1 MTLRQE
7 MHQAARL
14 APDLLGGH
22 RDAVAAFLRSHQTP
36 DGGFRGR
43 AEQSDLY
50 YTVFALDGLAALEA
64 DFSRDAAARYLASFA
79 GGEELDL
86 VHLACLARCWA
97 ALDCGLRIADCGSRN
112 REWRETLLGRIETH
126 RSADGGYAPT
136 PGAEHGTA
144 YACFLALGAVEDLG
158 ATVEQPE
165 GIIRCLSS
173 LRRGDGGIANE
184 CGLRAGSTPAT
195 AAALTILHH
204 LGGPTDDAARDWL
217 LARVH
222 PQGGFAATAAAPV
235 PDLLST
241 GTALHALA
249 GIGAP
254 LAHLRAPCLDFV
266 EGLWADEGG
275 FRGTWL
281 DDAPDAEYT
290 FYALLALGHLAQ

>member
-14 APDLLGGH
+14 APKLLGGH
-22 RDAVAAFLRSHQTP
+22 RDAVAAFLRSHQMH

-50 YTVFALDGLAALEA
+50 YTVFALEGL
-64 DFSRDAAARYLASFA
+64 DF
-79 GGEELDL
+79 

-97 ALDCGLRIADCGSRN
+97 ALGEGGLAPATRT
-112 REWRETLLGRIETH
+112 ELLKRIEGH
-126 RSADGGYAPT
+126 RSADGGYSSS
-136 PGAEHGTA
+136 PGAEQGSA

-158 ATVEQPE
+158 ATVEQPD

-173 LRRGDGGIANE
+173 LRKDDGGIANE
-184 CGLRAGSTPAT
+184 RGLHAGSTPAT
-195 AAALTILHH
+195 AAAVTILHH
-204 LGGPTDDAARDWL
+204 LGGPTGVAVRDWL

-290 FYALLALGHLAQ
+290 FYALLALGHLSA

>member
-14 APDLLGGH
+14 APKLLGGH
-22 RDAVAAFLRSHQTP
+22 RAAVAAFLRSHQTP

-50 YTVFALDGLAALEA
+50 YTVFALEGLVALDA
-64 DFSRDAAARYLASFA
+64 DFSRDAAARHLASFA
-79 GGEELDL
+79 GGEGLDL

-97 ALDCGLRIADCGSRN
+97 ALGRPGLAPAARAQLID
-112 REWRETLLGRIETH
+112 RIEGH
-126 RSADGGYAPT
+126 RSADGGYSSS
-136 PGAEHGTA
+136 PGAEQGSA
-144 YACFLALGAVEDLG
+144 YACFLALGAIEDLG
-158 ATVEQPE
+158 VSVQQPE

-173 LRRGDGGIANE
+173 LRKDDGGIANE
-184 CGLRAGSTPAT
+184 RGLHAGSTPAT
-195 AAALTILHH
+195 AAAVTILRH
-204 LGGPTDDAARDWL
+204 LDGPTDVAARDWL

-249 GIGAP
+249 GVGAP

-281 DDAPDAEYT
+281 DEEPDAEYT
-290 FYALLALGHLAQ
+290 FYALLALGHLNQ